1 MLVGNTV
8 LSDVGTIKKITSVKL
23 YSGFSCFDPKGSTA
37 GGFVDRSGE
46 FQASPRA
53 VQDEIMI
60 VAFSELNLLVIGVYA
75 FTDQGWGGKIK
86 WGSGFDSW
94 GLSGARPQVQSKNRR
109 SRLRYLIVGD
119 VSIFTVRG
127 ST

>member
-1 MLVGNTV
+1 MLGFQAKGKSMLVGNTV

-75 FTDQGWGGKIK
+75 FTDQGWGGKSN
-86 WGSGFDSW
+86 GVPD
-94 GLSGARPQVQSKNRR
+94 LTPGAYRGRGRR
-109 SRLRYLIVGD
+109 CK
-119 VSIFTVRG
+119 VRIEG
-127 ST
+127 AD